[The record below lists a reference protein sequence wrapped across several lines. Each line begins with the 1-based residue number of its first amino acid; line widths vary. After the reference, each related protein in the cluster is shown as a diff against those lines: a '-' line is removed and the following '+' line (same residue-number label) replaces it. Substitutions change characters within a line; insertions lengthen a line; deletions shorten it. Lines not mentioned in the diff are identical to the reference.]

1 MRAVVCETLGTPD
14 TLVVRTDWP
23 EPEPGPGQVKVRLL
37 ARAVQYVDV
46 LMVAGQYQTKPPV
59 PFIPGGEAAGEVVAL
74 GEGVTGFSVG
84 DMVMSRH
91 SPSGAFAEFGVSP
104 ADQTMLIPQ
113 GLGVEAAA
121 GFRSAYSTAYHALVQ
136 RGRLQPGETLLV
148 HGAAGGIGLAA
159 VQVGK
164 ALGATVIGA
173 ASTEEKRALVLENGA
188 DYVIGYDPVVDGRGS
203 FRDKVKEL
211 TGGRGADV
219 VYDPVG
225 DWVFEESMRCLN
237 WGARIL
243 ILGFLGGGP
252 AMARTNHLLI
262 KGASAVGVRLGGF
275 VEAEPETAAENLRVL
290 CDWASKGRVKPHV
303 SHVLPLEKAAEALQ
317 LLVDR
322 KVVGKAVLSG

>member
-1 MRAVVCETLGTPD
+1 MRAIVCETLGTPD
-14 TLVVRTDWP
+14 QLVWHEDWP
-23 EPEPGPGQVKVRLL
+23 EPAPKPGEVKVRLL

-74 GEGVTGFSVG
+74 GEGVTGFAVG

-104 ADQTMLIPQ
+104 GDQTMLIPK
-113 GLGVEAAA
+113 GMSVEAAA
-121 GFRSAYSTAYHALVQ
+121 GFRSAYATAYHALVQ
-136 RGRLQPGETLLV
+136 RGRLQKGETLLV

-173 ASTEEKRALVLENGA
+173 ASTAEKRAVVLENGA
-188 DYVIGYDPVVDGRGS
+188 DHVIDYEPVADGRGS

-211 TGGRGADV
+211 TGGKGADV
-219 VYDPVG
+219 IYDPVG
-225 DWVFEESMRCLN
+225 DWVFEESMRCMN

-243 ILGFLGGGP
+243 ILGFLGGSP
-252 AMARTNHLLI
+252 ALARTNHLLI

-290 CDWASKGRVKPHV
+290 AQWAEQGLVKPYV
-303 SHVLPLEKAAEALQ
+303 SQVLPLERAADALQ
-317 LLVDR
+317 LLIDR
-322 KVVGKAVLSG
+322 KVVGKAILA